1 LGDAPFLR
9 IRAKK
14 PLRESPHG
22 INDIWDLDEVL
33 TVVEYEPELRNQAI
47 ITLLWDL
54 DARPHEITALRI
66 RDIVLNEHTF

>member
-1 LGDAPFLR
+1 M
-9 IRAKK
+9 
-14 PLRESPHG
+14 RESPHG

-33 TVVEYEPELRNQAI
+33 TVVEYEPELMNQVI

-54 DARPHEITALRI
+54 DARPHEITTLRI